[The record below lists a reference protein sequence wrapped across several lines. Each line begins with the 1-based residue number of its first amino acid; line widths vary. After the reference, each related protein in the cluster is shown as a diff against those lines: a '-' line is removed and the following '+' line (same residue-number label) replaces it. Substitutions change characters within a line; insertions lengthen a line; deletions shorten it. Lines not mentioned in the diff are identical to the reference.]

1 IMSLRGSGRRRQRSH
16 SVALLV
22 WFRGRDQMAIDMFCG
37 KRHEEDSSNKG
48 LQLLLSLISAFL
60 LHSFICL
67 PSHSFHLLLSNSEYG
82 FYSTCAHGQLYG
94 AEKRT
99 ERRERRTWT
108 PSDDVVLISS
118 WLNTTSPKVAPGEE
132 REGSHC
138 KQRWHKINDLV
149 SKFSGA
155 YEAATREKTS
165 GQNETD
171 VLKHAHEIYYI
182 NYKKKFTLEHAWKE
196 LRNDQKWC
204 ANESSNKRRKFDDG
218 SYSASESAAKAR
230 GKKKPVGEGKEFSEF
245 QTMWSI
251 KKADLDTK
259 ERLGKMKLLDSL
271 IAKQGPLALASL
283 VSFRRVALA
292 CSIGVTCL
300 LLF

>member
-1 IMSLRGSGRRRQRSH
+1 
-16 SVALLV
+16 
-22 WFRGRDQMAIDMFCG
+22 MAIDMFCG
-37 KRHEEDSSNKG
+37 KRHEEESSNKG
-48 LQLLLSLISAFL
+48 LQLLLRIAA
-60 LHSFICL
+60 
-67 PSHSFHLLLSNSEYG
+67 Y
-82 FYSTCAHGQLYG
+82 YA
-94 AEKRT
+94 A
-99 ERRERRTWT
+99 
-108 PSDDVVLISS
+108 
-118 WLNTTSPKVAPGEE
+118 SPKVAPGEE

-165 GQNETD
+165 SQNETD
-171 VLKHAHEIYYI
+171 VLKHAHEIYYN

-218 SYSASESAAKAR
+218 SYSASESVKENDSAVDDDGTTRPPGVKAAKAR
-230 GKKKPVGEGKEFSEF
+230 GKKKPVGEGKEFYEF

-251 KKADLDTK
+251 KKVDLDTK

-271 IAKQGPLALASL
+271 IAKRGALASL
-283 VSFRRVALA
+283 VSFKRVALA
-292 CSIGVTCL
+292 SLG
-300 LLF
+300 LFVVVLYHGHD

>member
-1 IMSLRGSGRRRQRSH
+1 MDFTPH
-16 SVALLV
+16 AHTANFVELLNSQQDIV
-22 WFRGRDQMAIDMFCG
+22 
-37 KRHEEDSSNKG
+37 
-48 LQLLLSLISAFL
+48 
-60 LHSFICL
+60 
-67 PSHSFHLLLSNSEYG
+67 FHLVEGSVEPCSSQVPVFG
-82 FYSTCAHGQLYG
+82 GSSCSFGSKDG

-118 WLNTTSPKVAPGEE
+118 WLNTSKDPLVGNEQRSGAFWSRIAAYYAASPKVAPGEE

-171 VLKHAHEIYYI
+171 VLKHAHEIYYN

-218 SYSASESAAKAR
+218 SYSASESVKDNDAAVDDDGTTRPPGVKAAKAR

-271 IAKQGPLALASL
+271 IAKQGPLGDEEEALKKKLILELMAN
-283 VSFRRVALA
+283 
-292 CSIGVTCL
+292 
-300 LLF
+300 